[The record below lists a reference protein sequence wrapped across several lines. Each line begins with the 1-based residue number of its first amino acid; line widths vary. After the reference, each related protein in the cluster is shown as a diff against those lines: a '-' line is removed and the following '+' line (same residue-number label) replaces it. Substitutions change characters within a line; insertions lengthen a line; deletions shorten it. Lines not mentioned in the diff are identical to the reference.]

1 MKQVGIICGGYS
13 SEFEI
18 SVKSARMIC
27 DNFPEGY
34 QPRLIY
40 LRKSGW
46 SVQLE
51 DEEVPLDAQKFTF
64 LEDGQSIKIDVA
76 IVCIHGDP
84 GENGKVQGYLE
95 MIGIPYVNSSP
106 LASQL
111 SFDKWYCNQFIKGFG
126 VKVAD
131 SIFLTSL
138 KELPAI
144 DKVVD
149 QLGLP
154 IFVKPCD
161 SGSSYGIARVDDPAN
176 LQSAVQNAFDEGA
189 TVVLEAF
196 LDGTEVTCGVYR
208 TKNGLEALPMT
219 EIVSENAF
227 FDYEAKYLG
236 KSQEITPARIP
247 DEQRDLCQKISKEIY
262 QLLNLRSIARVDFML
277 VDGVPYVIEVNTI
290 PGFTAESL
298 VPQMIAHDGKTISE
312 FWGDIMAVELG

>member
-13 SEFEI
+13 SEFDI
-18 SVKSARMIC
+18 SVKSATTIFK
-27 DNFPEGY
+27 NFPAGF

-46 SVQLE
+46 TVQLE
-51 DEEVPLDAQKFTF
+51 GTEVPLDPMKFTF
-64 LEDGQSIKIDVA
+64 HENNVLIKIDLA
-76 IVCIHGDP
+76 IVYIHGDP

-95 MIGIPYVNSSP
+95 MVGIPYVNSSP

-131 SIFLTSL
+131 SIFLTSPD
-138 KELPAI
+138 ELPETDA
-144 DKVVD
+144 VVE

-161 SGSSYGIARVDDPAN
+161 SGSSYGIARVDNPSE
-176 LQSAVQNAFDEGA
+176 LQSAIKNAFDEGA
-189 TVVLEAF
+189 TVVMEAF
-196 LDGTEVTCGVYR
+196 LDGTEVTCAVYR
-208 TKNGLEALPMT
+208 TKSGLKALPMT

-247 DEQRDLCQKISKEIY
+247 DDQRDLCQKVSKEIY
-262 QLLNLRSIARVDFML
+262 QLLNLRSIARVDFMI
-277 VDGVPYVIEVNTI
+277 VDGVPFVIEVNTI

-298 VPQMIAHDGKTISE
+298 VPQMIACEGMSIAD
-312 FWGDIMAVELG
+312 FWSDILEAEL